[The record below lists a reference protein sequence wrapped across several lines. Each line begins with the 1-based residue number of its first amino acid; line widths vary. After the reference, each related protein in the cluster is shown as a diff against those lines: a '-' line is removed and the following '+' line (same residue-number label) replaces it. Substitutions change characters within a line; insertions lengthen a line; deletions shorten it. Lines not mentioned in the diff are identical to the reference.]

1 MTPTTPSPSREALLG
16 ALYEAAEL
24 EHNLMCTYLYAAF
37 SLRSGEGEGLSKTEA
52 ESVARWRRTI
62 IDVAIDEMGHLAAV
76 WNITAALGGSPRFG
90 RGNFPLDPGMLPAGI
105 VVKLAP
111 FNEAVLQHFI
121 FLERPHGSTEQD
133 GEGFTPELQFKRGTS
148 RIRLTPMAMDYDTVG
163 TFYEALGNNLRTFVE
178 RLGESNAFCGDPNL
192 QLSEAE
198 VSLQGAKPVIC
209 LKTALAAFDAIIR
222 QGEGA
227 TEISPDCHYQ
237 RFLSIREELVQMK
250 AANPAFSPAYPAA
263 VNPVLRP
270 PMRPQGRVWIEND
283 DAFETVDIANA
294 SYALMVRLLAYSY
307 TLRRPVPQKALC
319 IDLAIGLM
327 HAATILAER
336 AARLP
341 AGPSNPGC
349 NAGMSF
355 TALRDAAPMLPG
367 ESANRYF
374 IERLGEIAAVAAHLA
389 ECGEA
394 RAVSASRVIVD
405 LAKRAARGFVSAPVV
420 QLAAVGATQA
430 SAAAVSQASS
440 ALAAPMAS
448 AATAG
453 GASAAMTASAAM
465 ATSTAG
471 AAASAPSPGAAVAA
485 YATSGATT
493 SALASTAASLPG
505 SPPVPT
511 VVGDVEYIEGHDLT
525 LIYEGKKCIHARF
538 CVTGAPK
545 VFLANVKG
553 PWISPDAI
561 EVDRLVEISHAC
573 PSGAIR
579 YQRKDGKHDETAPQ
593 VNLVAIREG
602 GPYAVRGDLRLN
614 GEPVGFRATLCRC
627 GASKNKPFCD
637 GSHHEIAFA
646 ASGEPPTG
654 KADMLAVRDGALAI
668 DPQLDGPLQVRGN
681 LEITS
686 GTGRVVARVTQARLC
701 RCGHSNNKPFCD
713 GSHARVGF
721 KSE

>member
-1 MTPTTPSPSREALLG
+1 MNTPVVSPSREALLG

-37 SLRSGEGEGLSKTEA
+37 SLRAAEGEGLGKDEA
-52 ESVARWRRTI
+52 AAVSRWRQTI

-111 FNEAVLQHFI
+111 FNESVLQHFI
-121 FLERPHGSTEQD
+121 FLERPHGSMEQD
-133 GEGFTPELQFKRGTS
+133 GEGFTPELQFKRGTN

-163 TFYEALGNNLRTFVE
+163 TFYAALGENLRKFVA
-178 RLGESNAFCGDPNL
+178 RLGESNAFCGDPAL

-198 VSLQGAKPVIC
+198 VSLNGAKPVIC
-209 LKTALAAFDAIIR
+209 LKTALAAFDAIVR

-227 TEISPDCHYQ
+227 TEVSSDSHYQ
-237 RFLSIREELVQMK
+237 RFLSIREELARLK
-250 AANPAFSPAYPAA
+250 TANPAFSPSYPAA

-270 PMRPQGRVWIEND
+270 PLRPQGRVWIEND

-294 SYALMVRLLAYSY
+294 SYALMLRLLAYSY
-307 TLRRPVPQKALC
+307 TLHRPVPQKALC
-319 IDLAIGLM
+319 VDLAMGLM
-327 HAATILAER
+327 RASTLLAER

-367 ESANRYF
+367 DSANRYF
-374 IERLGEIAAVAAHLA
+374 VERLGELAGAAAHLA
-389 ECGEA
+389 ETGDA
-394 RAVSASRVIVD
+394 RAVSASRVIAD
-405 LAKRAARGFVSAPVV
+405 LAKRGARGFAPALAAASGSAA
-420 QLAAVGATQA
+420 QSAGTTTQAAVGAGAQI
-430 SAAAVSQASS
+430 AAA
-440 ALAAPMAS
+440 
-448 AATAG
+448 
-453 GASAAMTASAAM
+453 GASAASSAAATAFAAAAPGANASADEA
-465 ATSTAG
+465 APQVG
-471 AAASAPSPGAAVAA
+471 AAPAV
-485 YATSGATT
+485 
-493 SALASTAASLPG
+493 PG

-511 VVGDVEYIEGHDLT
+511 VVDGVEYIEGRDLT

-561 EVDRLVEISHAC
+561 EGDRLVEIAHVC

-579 YQRKDGKHDETAPQ
+579 YRRKDGKHDETAPQ
-593 VNLVAIREG
+593 VNLTAIREA
-602 GPYAVRGDLRLN
+602 GPYAVRGDIRLN
-614 GEPVGFRATLCRC
+614 GEPIGFRATLCRC

-637 GSHHEIAFA
+637 GSHHEVAFS

-654 KADMLAVRDGALAI
+654 KADMLAVRDGPLAI

-686 GTGRVVARVTQARLC
+686 GTGRVVARVTQTRLC

-713 GSHARVGF
+713 GSHAKVGF
-721 KSE
+721 RSE